1 VAQRVD
7 LNHQAK
13 RDPTFVPEF
22 DQAIE
27 DRLPLLVAG
36 KIIVGDEELVNAVR
50 PVKPHEML
58 HVIRRAVARLA
69 ALHVDDCAER
79 ALVRAASAR
88 VETRAEAE
96 RPCHIP
102 FREERHGRPLQTRQ
116 VLHEVVH
123 RCEPTLGRIAQ
134 HHVEPALGLTR
145 EHGDAHVPT
154 SVEIDRPSLEHR
166 QASRHVEASDGDGN
180 PSLPERSCD
189 VEGARILVGLN
200 ADERNKPKIAVTPK
214 ASEQRR
220 HVYAHVCLVDHLD
233 VDGDVRPKDLPLGAI
248 GRDAVHSCKR
258 IRGDQRAPPADH
270 ISVSRPTQMRVQNV
284 EGSSPTTC
292 VCLISDYTSH
302 RRSHKAAIERSR

>member
-1 VAQRVD
+1 
-7 LNHQAK
+7 
-13 RDPTFVPEF
+13 
-22 DQAIE
+22 
-27 DRLPLLVAG
+27 
-36 KIIVGDEELVNAVR
+36 VR
-50 PVKPHEML
+50 PVKPHEVL

-154 SVEIDRPSLEHR
+154 SVEIDRPSLQHR

-200 ADERNKPKIAVTPK
+200 ADERNKPKSAVTPK

-220 HVYAHVCLVDHLD
+220 HVDAHVCLVDHLD

-248 GRDAVHSCKR
+248 GRDAVHSRKR

-270 ISVSRPTQMRVQNV
+270 VSVVVVVRRLDQDELEAPVRSYGGLQHHPSPALMLCNLARQANANIPGQPPQPATGTMRSKRTRSTCQYRSL
-284 EGSSPTTC
+284 EGS
-292 VCLISDYTSH
+292 I
-302 RRSHKAAIERSR
+302 K